1 MELLPEAGANRTGAV
16 SSLLAARI
24 RKGEIEQ
31 DPVQAELARDLDEL
45 AAKLETRTLASKS
58 SSLGWLF
65 SRQKKAEPIRGMYIH
80 GAVGRGKSMLMD
92 LFFRSVHLKTKRRAH
107 FHDFMADAQERIHRQ
122 RQAFK
127 NGETKEEDP
136 MPPVARELAA
146 EATLL
151 CFDEFTVTDIAD
163 AMILGRL
170 FSQLFD
176 LGTVVVATSNV
187 APDDLYKGGLNRA
200 LFLPF
205 IAQIEAHME
214 VLRLDARTDFRL
226 EKLAGVRMWLVPAD
240 AAAET
245 ALDTAWLKLTGGV
258 AGAARELVVKGR
270 KLHVPRAAQGVARF
284 AFADLCEQPLGA
296 SDYLRLAHD
305 YHTILIDRI
314 PVMEAADR
322 NAAKRFVTLID
333 ALYDNAVK
341 LMASA
346 GADPLSLYRETEG
359 TVANEF
365 KRTSSR
371 LIEMGSESYL
381 ALPHG
386 RSHSE
391 ASGATTGLVET

>member
-170 FSQLFD
+170 FKGLFEA
-176 LGTVVVATSNV
+176 GVVVVATSNV
-187 APDDLYKGGLNRA
+187 APDDLYKDGLNRQ

-205 IAQIEAHME
+205 IDILKAHCS
-214 VLRLDARTDFRL
+214 VRWLDARTDYRL
-226 EKLAGVRMWLVPAD
+226 EKLSKAPVYVSPLGPKASAAMDDAWQRMTAGNPA
-240 AAAET
+240 APAQLE
-245 ALDTAWLKLTGGV
+245 
-258 AGAARELVVKGR
+258 VKGR
-270 KLHVPRAAQGVARF
+270 KVPVPLAAGGSARF
-284 AFADLCEQPLGA
+284 TFADLCEQPLGA
-296 SDYLRLAHD
+296 RDYLAITRN
-305 YHTILIDRI
+305 YHTVFVENVPLMDRS
-314 PVMEAADR
+314 VQ
-322 NAAKRFVTLID
+322 NHAKRFINLID
-333 ALYDNAVK
+333 MLYDNGTRLVI
-341 LMASA
+341 SA
-346 GADPLSLYRETEG
+346 EGPPESLYSADSGTEAFEFAR
-359 TVANEF
+359 TV
-365 KRTSSR
+365 SR
-371 LIEMGSESYL
+371 LHEMQSVEYL
-381 ALPHG
+381 A
-386 RSHSE
+386 
-391 ASGATTGLVET
+391 AKTG

>member
-146 EATLL
+146 EAMLL

-170 FSQLFD
+170 FKGLFEA
-176 LGTVVVATSNV
+176 GVVVVATSNV
-187 APDDLYKGGLNRA
+187 APDDLYKDGLNRQ

-205 IAQIEAHME
+205 IGILKTHCS
-214 VLRLDARTDFRL
+214 VHWLDARTDYRL
-226 EKLAGVRMWLVPAD
+226 EKLSKAPVYISPLGDEAEIAMEEAWQRMTAGSPA
-240 AAAET
+240 AP
-245 ALDTAWLKLTGGV
+245 G
-258 AGAARELVVKGR
+258 ELEVKGR
-270 KLHVPRAAQGVARF
+270 KVPVPMAAGGSARF
-284 AFADLCEQPLGA
+284 TFADLCEQPLGA
-296 SDYLRLAHD
+296 RDYLAITRN
-305 YHTILIDRI
+305 YHTVFVENVPLMDRS
-314 PVMEAADR
+314 VQ
-322 NAAKRFVTLID
+322 NHAKRFINLID
-333 ALYDNAVK
+333 TLYDNGTRLVI
-341 LMASA
+341 SA
-346 GADPLSLYRETEG
+346 EGPPEALYSANSGTEAFEFSR
-359 TVANEF
+359 TV
-365 KRTSSR
+365 SR
-371 LIEMGSESYL
+371 LHEMQSVEYL
-381 ALPHG
+381 AAKIG
-386 RSHSE
+386 
-391 ASGATTGLVET
+391 

>member
-170 FSQLFD
+170 FKGLFEA
-176 LGTVVVATSNV
+176 GVVVVATSNV
-187 APDDLYKGGLNRA
+187 APDDLYKDGLNRQ

-205 IAQIEAHME
+205 IDILKAHCA
-214 VLRLDARTDFRL
+214 VRWLDARTDYRL
-226 EKLAGVRMWLVPAD
+226 EKLSKAPVYVSPLGPQASAAMDDAWQRMTAGNPA
-240 AAAET
+240 APAQLE
-245 ALDTAWLKLTGGV
+245 
-258 AGAARELVVKGR
+258 VKGR
-270 KLHVPRAAQGVARF
+270 KVPVPLAAGGSARF
-284 AFADLCEQPLGA
+284 TFADLCEQPLGA
-296 SDYLRLAHD
+296 RDYLAITRN
-305 YHTILIDRI
+305 YHTVFVENVPLMDRS
-314 PVMEAADR
+314 VQ
-322 NAAKRFVTLID
+322 NHAKRFINLID
-333 ALYDNAVK
+333 TLYDNGTRLVI
-341 LMASA
+341 SA
-346 GADPLSLYRETEG
+346 EGPPESLYSADSGTEAFEFAR
-359 TVANEF
+359 TV
-365 KRTSSR
+365 SR
-371 LIEMGSESYL
+371 LHEMQSVEYL
-381 ALPHG
+381 A
-386 RSHSE
+386 
-391 ASGATTGLVET
+391 AKTG